1 MTMNKFILW
10 LFLALST
17 FHAHAQSIDGKW
29 AFERAVDY
37 EDLTSSP
44 TSPLSSTLQISNSQ
58 AILPAGCVIN
68 LRQEGY
74 YPGGPFQ
81 SLLKSGE
88 DEPQIGKFLF
98 RHFNFNLNGIKVY
111 YVADIGA
118 KCNKLGIYFLVSNE
132 KLISV
137 HGGSL
142 FYAFKRDKS
151 ATGSITAQVA
161 NIDLS
166 NLKISRL
173 PFNPHSYIINCLEF
187 MQKRHG
193 AAPQLSKKCDSVFSP
208 YIVGRQTKD
217 SLLKLIGAHEYLKGG
232 ANGAS
237 GDYDNPVANNLHPVV
252 LIFPPLKNVVLVRVE
267 DIEGA
272 DDARDQMNGVY
283 LAIKDGKVTAQLNEG
298 CSFDADYV
306 CSTPGEH
313 VKYKLVEAG
322 KFARLN

>member
-1 MTMNKFILW
+1 MNKFILW
-10 LFLALST
+10 LFLVLSV

-29 AFERAVDY
+29 VFDRAVDY

-44 TSPLSSTLQISNSQ
+44 TSPLSSTLQISNAQ
-58 AILPAGCVIN
+58 AILPAGCVVN

-88 DEPQIGKFLF
+88 DEPGIGKFLF
-98 RHFNFNLNGIKVY
+98 RHINFNLNGIKVY

-118 KCNKLGIYFLVSNE
+118 RCNKLGIYFLVSDD

-151 ATGSITAQVA
+151 ATGQVAAQVA
-161 NIDLS
+161 SVDFG

-173 PFNPHSYIINCLEF
+173 PFNPHSYIVNCLEF

-193 AAPQLSKKCDSVFSP
+193 AAPQLSKKCDSAFFP
-208 YIVGRQTKD
+208 YIVGRNTKD
-217 SLLKLIGAHEYLKGG
+217 PLLKLIGAHEFLKGG
-232 ANGAS
+232 ANGPS

-252 LIFPPLKNVVLVRVE
+252 LIFPPLKNVVLVRVA

-272 DDARDQMNGVY
+272 DDARDQMSGVY
-283 LAIKDGKVTAQLNEG
+283 LAIKDGKVTDQLNEG
-298 CSFDADYV
+298 CSFDQNYV
-306 CSTPGEH
+306 CSATGEP
-313 VKYKLVEAG
+313 VKYKLLETG
-322 KFARLN
+322 KFTRHN

>member
-1 MTMNKFILW
+1 MNKFILW
-10 LFLALST
+10 LFLAFST
-17 FHAHAQSIDGKW
+17 LHAHAQSIDGKW
-29 AFERAVDY
+29 VFDRAVDY
-37 EDLTSSP
+37 EDLTSSTIP
-44 TSPLSSTLQISNSQ
+44 PLSSTLQILNAQ
-58 AILPAGCVIN
+58 AILSAGCVVN
-68 LRQEGY
+68 LRQEAY

-88 DEPQIGKFLF
+88 DEPGISKFLF
-98 RHFNFNLNGIKVY
+98 KYFSFKLNEIKVY

-118 KCNKLGIYFLVSNE
+118 RCNKLGIYFLVSDE

-151 ATGSITAQVA
+151 TTGSVA
-161 NIDLS
+161 TQAVNDDLG

-173 PFNPHSYIINCLEF
+173 PFNPHTYIVNCLEF

-193 AAPQLSKKCDSVFSP
+193 AAPLLSNKCDSAFSP
-208 YIVGRQTKD
+208 YIVARNTKD
-217 SLLKLIGAHEYLKGG
+217 PLLKLIGAHGFLKGG

-237 GDYDNPVANNLHPVV
+237 SDYDNPVANNLHPVV

-272 DDARDQMNGVY
+272 DDARDQMSGVY
-283 LAIKDGKVTAQLNEG
+283 LAIKDGKVVDQLNEG
-298 CSFDADYV
+298 CSFNADYV
-306 CSTPGEH
+306 CSTQGESA
-313 VKYKLVEAG
+313 KYKLLETG
-322 KFARLN
+322 KFILLK